1 MGTILPHLMYTR
13 EHEWVQRLPSGQVRI
28 GITDF
33 AQKALGDI
41 VFLELPEV
49 GRVLRAEDSMGSA
62 ESVKSVSDV
71 YAPVNGRVTAVNP
84 KVEQQPG
91 LLNTDPYGEGWIAE
105 LEVEEG
111 ALEGLLTAEEYRS
124 YTSEETEGEAQS

>member
-1 MGTILPHLMYTR
+1 MGQIHPHLLYTR
-13 EHEWVQRLPSGQVRI
+13 EHEWVQRLPNGNVRI

-41 VFLELPEV
+41 VFLELPQIGQE
-49 GRVLRAEDSMGSA
+49 LRAEDSMGSA

-71 YAPVNGRVTAVNP
+71 YAPVNGKVTAVNP
-84 KVEQQPG
+84 LAEQQPG
-91 LLNTDPYGEGWIAE
+91 LMNSDPYGAGWIVE

-111 ALEGLLTAEEYRS
+111 ALSGLLTPEQYRT
-124 YTSEETEGEAQS
+124 YTSEDADGEPLS